1 MRASLGII
9 RSLIV
14 ILSAAVGGVACGPE
28 VEPASESE
36 GVGRDGQAIGS
47 PDTVPTDIW
56 NLNDL
61 NTKPRNKPN
70 GYFRLRAHIDL
81 SSTAGWNGGKGWEP
95 IHFTG
100 TFDGNSF
107 QIRNLPMNW
116 PERWGAGFFSQLDR
130 AIVRNLGLVNVN
142 VKASALTGGLAGL
155 ISDSQITSSYVEGTV
170 TGLSG
175 AFGAAFEMGL
185 FAGKISSSDVSR
197 SYSRGTVTGSLTSAG
212 GFAGVIDAG
221 FGARSNV
228 QECYSRTD
236 VTPNWSASSVRAGG
250 FASFVASSS
259 VISIYAGGG
268 AQNVVR
274 GRGSVGGAIGELAG
288 SVQLDYAY
296 SRNRVTDWAVAFPN
310 DKAGVYGVLDPNAE
324 PWHLAG
330 LLWDATVD
338 PGNVSTGVGQ
348 AGLSTSVL
356 KAPTSTSQYPYDN
369 GTDADWSSIEW
380 NAGTSSQYNVLRRV
394 VRANEQLAE

>member
-116 PERWGAGFFSQLDR
+116 PERWGAGFFSQ
-130 AIVRNLGLVNVN
+130 
-142 VKASALTGGLAGL
+142 
-155 ISDSQITSSYVEGTV
+155 
-170 TGLSG
+170 
-175 AFGAAFEMGL
+175 
-185 FAGKISSSDVSR
+185 
-197 SYSRGTVTGSLTSAG
+197 
-212 GFAGVIDAG
+212 
-221 FGARSNV
+221 
-228 QECYSRTD
+228 
-236 VTPNWSASSVRAGG
+236 
-250 FASFVASSS
+250 
-259 VISIYAGGG
+259 
-268 AQNVVR
+268 
-274 GRGSVGGAIGELAG
+274 
-288 SVQLDYAY
+288 
-296 SRNRVTDWAVAFPN
+296 
-310 DKAGVYGVLDPNAE
+310 
-324 PWHLAG
+324 
-330 LLWDATVD
+330 
-338 PGNVSTGVGQ
+338 
-348 AGLSTSVL
+348 
-356 KAPTSTSQYPYDN
+356 
-369 GTDADWSSIEW
+369 
-380 NAGTSSQYNVLRRV
+380 
-394 VRANEQLAE
+394 